1 MTNEVNM
8 NPYAYTADL
17 ATLIP
22 EIPPDSILSR
32 TFYEDEQLKAIVF
45 AFAAGQELSEH
56 TASHPAIHILR
67 GEADLTLG
75 GDSKAGV
82 PGTWIH
88 MAAHLPHTVVARTP
102 VIMLLLM
109 LKS

>member
-1 MTNEVNM
+1 MDA
-8 NPYAYTADL
+8 YAFTADL
-17 ATLIP
+17 AALIP

-56 TASHPAIHILR
+56 TAAHPAMIHILR
-67 GEADLTLG
+67 GQADLTLG
-75 GDSKAGV
+75 GDSK
-82 PGTWIH
+82 PGEPGAWIH

-109 LKS
+109 LKSG

>member
-1 MTNEVNM
+1 MDT
-8 NPYAYTADL
+8 YAFTADL
-17 ATLIP
+17 AALIP
-22 EIPPDSILSR
+22 GIPPDSILSR

-56 TASHPAIHILR
+56 TASHPAIIHILR

-75 GDSKAGV
+75 GDPR
-82 PGTWIH
+82 PGAPGAWIH
-88 MAAHLPHTVVARTP
+88 MAAHLPHSVLARTP

-109 LKS
+109 LKSG